1 MKQDI
6 KISLKPYKMVY
17 AVLFVFLLALVRGI
31 SRAEEIGITLEM
43 MIPALAIVFCA
54 DTSYQEILE
63 GRWEI
68 FGLYPTGKQR
78 MAVYRRLGIE
88 VLFLILISALGYG
101 LFMVFQKPRLEEQ
114 NQLMM
119 FGKSMVAVGVG
130 IFFFACLS
138 EWLVSHMHSL
148 WGGIGVCVIL
158 WQVMISSFSRM
169 LPAPLQLICY
179 SEEGAQEGGLNWLL
193 GKLTALGLT
202 ALLLVFH
209 GKTGKRKG
217 LR

>member
-6 KISLKPYKMVY
+6 KISLKPYKMAY
-17 AVLFVFLLALVRGI
+17 AVLFVLLLALVRGI

-43 MIPALAIVFCA
+43 MIPPLAIVFCA
-54 DTSYQEILE
+54 DTSYQEFME

-68 FGLYPTGKQR
+68 FWLYPAGKQR
-78 MAVYRRLGIE
+78 MAVYRRLGVE
-88 VLFLILISALGYG
+88 VLFLILVSALGYG
-101 LFMVFQKPRLEEQ
+101 LFIVFQRPGLQEQ
-114 NQLMM
+114 NLLML
-119 FGKSMVAVGVG
+119 FGKSMGAVSVG
-130 IFFFACLS
+130 ILFFACLS

-158 WQVMISSFSRM
+158 WQVMISSFARM

-179 SEEGAQEGGLNWLL
+179 SADGAQGDGLLWLQ
-193 GKLTALGLT
+193 GKLTALGVT
-202 ALLLVFH
+202 ALLLAFH
-209 GKTGKRKG
+209 GKTGKWKG